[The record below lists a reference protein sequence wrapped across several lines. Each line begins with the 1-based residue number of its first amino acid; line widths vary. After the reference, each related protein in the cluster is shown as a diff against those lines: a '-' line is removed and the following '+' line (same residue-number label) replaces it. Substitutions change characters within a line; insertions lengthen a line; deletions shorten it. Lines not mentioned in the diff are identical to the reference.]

1 MRKIMRTKQCRRAV
15 LLFAAV
21 CASVSFA
28 GCAFGASDTYA
39 ELEVTLANAEGGES
53 PDNPVNISF
62 NGTETA
68 FAIYVALANARK
80 YVSLDL
86 SESSVT
92 GFGSSAY
99 PAGSRWIVSL
109 VLPDN
114 LKKIGGEAFAGWTQ
128 LRHIFISDSV
138 TMIGE
143 KAFQDCASLASVLI
157 PESVTAIGE
166 YAFHN
171 CASLAAITIPES
183 VEYIG
188 RDAFSSCDNLNT
200 VAFMGDGAQIADNT
214 VFPSGAKFREAAA
227 RSEHSG
233 GGSYMAARGVYVRDG
248 TEWSRK

>member
-1 MRKIMRTKQCRRAV
+1 MRKTMGTKQCRRAV

-80 YVSLDL
+80 YVNLDL

-143 KAFQDCASLASVLI
+143 KSFQD
-157 PESVTAIGE
+157 
-166 YAFHN
+166 

-188 RDAFSSCDNLNT
+188 RDAFSSCDNLNA

-233 GGSYMAARGVYVRDG
+233 SGSYMASRGVYVRDG